1 MNIVTFPTAMTIF
14 ELVVGDSEGATT
26 KAPAVGDDDA
36 VIPDNHVAINKRTR
50 KIMLT

>member
-1 MNIVTFPTAMTIF
+1 MMIF

-26 KAPAVGDDDA
+26 EAPAVGDDDA
-36 VIPDNHVAINKRTR
+36 AIPGNHVAINKRAG